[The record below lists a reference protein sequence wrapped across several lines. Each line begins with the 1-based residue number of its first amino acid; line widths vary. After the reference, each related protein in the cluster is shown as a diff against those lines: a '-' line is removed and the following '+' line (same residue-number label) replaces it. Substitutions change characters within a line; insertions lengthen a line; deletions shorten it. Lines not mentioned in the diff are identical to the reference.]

1 MKIRL
6 RHAEDEARR
15 LGTERNRLA
24 RENAALHLRLE
35 RKIDALEHNLDPTSE
50 QAPNRT
56 TTTTTTVKTSYPTP
70 ISTNKTK
77 NPNKTRPSDIITS
90 LENLSPSLLTGA
102 LPTGGLKTGDW
113 ATKFDPHELLKRM
126 KGAGSPFSP
135 ALAPM
140 KTPFPPF
147 KPFEPLTAEGRRR
160 AAERLIDAPDHEKML
175 QEQRAEM
182 AAYRAAR
189 YKFDEERSDAY
200 ALAYTRLRP
209 TVNIPVQEA
218 IIRRKIEETKER
230 RLSEERS
237 SSVSKPSSE
246 SSEGSLS
253 SGEWRV
259 SCALVCFVDSKRW
272 FADFSNR
279 GGSMLRLRRCRE
291 ILDVSCLGIEVAVA
305 VSSPPTWTI
314 TVISAHHTHIT
325 VISAH
330 FTNPRYQKTTQ
341 P

>member
-35 RKIDALEHNLDPTSE
+35 RKIDALEHNHE
-50 QAPNRT
+50 QAPDTT

-200 ALAYTRLRP
+200 ALAYTRLKP

-218 IIRRKIEETKER
+218 IVRRKIEETKER

-259 SCALVCFVDSKRW
+259 SCVLLMTRSDDLLTFQT
-272 FADFSNR
+272 
-279 GGSMLRLRRCRE
+279 E
-291 ILDVSCLGIEVAVA
+291 EV
-305 VSSPPTWTI
+305 
-314 TVISAHHTHIT
+314 
-325 VISAH
+325 
-330 FTNPRYQKTTQ
+330 
-341 P
+341 